1 MEQAKYQ
8 AWSEWQ
14 KPDFVA
20 KADQQ
25 PTRFSGGNDYQIR
38 YKVDYQ
44 DR

>member
-1 MEQAKYQ
+1 
-8 AWSEWQ
+8 
-14 KPDFVA
+14 VA

-44 DR
+44 PR